1 MCVRRACSKRGRLG
15 THWCS
20 AGCDAIFLPVLHG
33 STAPAGTTSKFGHPF
48 TFSFAGL
55 PHHCIMKMLVLH
67 TCAHG
72 FHSFSKPVWAP
83 LPLST
88 DTSQQHDAPH
98 IAHLHNRPTLPET
111 RTQPATGTDRRTP
124 TTRRHSAWASPGRRT
139 QTATREA
146 CFKCGDMKAL
156 AVYILVLLFTCCAL
170 PLPLLLVLHIIFTFK
185 CDYTSSERILT

>member
-1 MCVRRACSKRGRLG
+1 MQMRGNTPPTTRSPPHQSCPTGNPPNRQPAQSPRKNGAGEARRRVGRRRGRPPSADRHRPRG
-15 THWCS
+15 TRHHS
-20 AGCDAIFLPVLHG
+20 
-33 STAPAGTTSKFGHPF
+33 APA
-48 TFSFAGL
+48 
-55 PHHCIMKMLVLH
+55 
-67 TCAHG
+67 
-72 FHSFSKPVWAP
+72 
-83 LPLST
+83 T
-88 DTSQQHDAPH
+88 DTPQQHDAPH
-98 IAHLHNRPTLPET
+98 SAHLHKRPTLPET